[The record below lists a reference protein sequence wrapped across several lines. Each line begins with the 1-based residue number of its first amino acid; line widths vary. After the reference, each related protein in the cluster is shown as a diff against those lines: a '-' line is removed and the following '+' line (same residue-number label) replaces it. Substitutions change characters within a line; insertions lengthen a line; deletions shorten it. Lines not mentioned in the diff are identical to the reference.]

1 MSRVEPKKPSICTSG
16 PLKREVIS
24 QSLSVLSEILKSCYG
39 PSGRLKQ
46 LHNGIGGNVCTTS
59 QSSALLGG
67 CTVSHPVLKVLI
79 ASVRTH
85 VSCFSD
91 CGLFAAI
98 LCCNLIENFQRT
110 ALTPHTVGKISKH
123 LLSLCTDYL
132 KSEECGCRVAVD
144 FGSSKALLSLACTV
158 LTSKPACMLTV
169 KEANYISALLLK
181 AFLLTVPNEMGT
193 NISLGKSIIVP
204 IEGQRVTDSA
214 VFPGLLIEMPVFEL
228 RKLFPVKRWSAS
240 TIQMALFSIS
250 LSGELPD
257 TGKGM
262 VVVQS
267 GVSPE
272 RAVLDQLIL
281 LGQQMVKDQIGIL
294 VCQKVVHPS
303 LKQYLKGH
311 CVMVVDRVGA
321 AAMEPL
327 RRMTGAEPIASL
339 HPVSSTCYGV
349 LKDVVCVKYAS
360 KQFLQLIPNNTT
372 VCSLVL
378 CNRNETTL
386 NELKRA
392 CQTAEHVLQL
402 TLKQPLALLGGGC
415 TETHLAFYIRFKAID
430 VSSSILEELSCSRTE
445 YQIVAD
451 SFCRSLESVAR
462 CLEHDDGEIL
472 TDTNKG
478 HFWSVPSVTAVDSS
492 LSDFVLHCGCRLYQ
506 KQPHMKW
513 TILGTLCNPVDP
525 QDHCGNNSRN
535 LSDQLVLD
543 CFAAKCSSLQV
554 AVETCHLIL
563 DLSYIIEDK
572 N

>member
-1 MSRVEPKKPSICTSG
+1 MSRVEPKKPSLCTSG
-16 PLKREVIS
+16 PLKQEIIS
-24 QSLSVLSEILKSCYG
+24 KSLSVLSGIVKSCYG

-46 LHNGIGGNVCTTS
+46 LHNGIGGKVCTTS
-59 QSSALLGG
+59 HSSALLDG
-67 CTVSHPVLKVLI
+67 CCVSHPVLKVLI

-85 VSCFSD
+85 ISCFSD

-98 LCCNLIENFQRT
+98 LCCNLIENFQKT
-110 ALTPHTVGKISKH
+110 ALTPRTVTKISKH

-144 FGSSKALLSLACTV
+144 FGSSKGLFCLGRTV

-169 KEANYISALLLK
+169 KETDYISALLIK
-181 AFLLTVPNEMGT
+181 AFLLTVPNEMGI
-193 NISLGKSIIVP
+193 NISLGKSIIIP
-204 IEGQRVTDSA
+204 IDGQRVTDSA

-228 RKLFPVKRWSAS
+228 RKIFPLKRLSSS
-240 TIQMALFSIS
+240 TIRMALFSIS

-257 TGKGM
+257 TGQGM
-262 VVVQS
+262 LIVQS
-267 GVSPE
+267 GVSLE
-272 RAVLDQLIL
+272 RTVLDQLIL
-281 LGQQMVKDQIGIL
+281 LGQQMVKDKVNIL

-311 CVMVVDRVGA
+311 CVMVIDRVGA

-339 HPVSSTCYGV
+339 HPVSSVCYGI
-349 LKDVVCVKYAS
+349 LKDIVCVKYAS
-360 KQFLQLIPNNTT
+360 KQFLQLIPNNTV

-378 CNRNETTL
+378 CNRNATTL
-386 NELKRA
+386 DELKRA

-415 TETHLAFYIRFKAID
+415 TETHLAFYIRHKAIA
-430 VSSSILEELSCSRTE
+430 VPSSILEDLSCSRAE

-451 SFCRSLESVAR
+451 SFCRSLESIAR

-472 TDTNKG
+472 TDTDKG
-478 HFWSVPSVTAVDSS
+478 HFWSVPSGNALDSS
-492 LSDFVLHCGCRLYQ
+492 MSDFVMHCGCGLYQ
-506 KQPHMKW
+506 NQPHLNW
-513 TILGTLCNPVDP
+513 TVLGTQCNTVDL
-525 QDHCGNNSRN
+525 QDCCRNNSRN
-535 LSDQLVLD
+535 SSDQLVLD
-543 CFAAKCSSLQV
+543 CFAAKCSSLQL